1 MSNANDRRGGVLLT
15 PVLVLLMC
23 MLAVGLGRH
32 TQGTRAVRSVHGL
45 QIGAKATDVARSAL
59 QEARLALGRKMN
71 DPEDALYRTLRTQSP
86 APVAARLRTPGTI
99 ALVREDGALAGFQIL
114 EDGVQ
119 ARVAER
125 SPAGLSPTEVRGVW
139 ELTATVRHKPSGLT
153 RVVTEKV
160 PFRLT
165 LLSCPFPYN
174 PYTVLVLDA
183 GNLVG
188 ADANWRMDR
197 SQEELARLSRQVQ
210 PQLVDQMKQLV
221 VYANSVASAARTRSA
236 SDIPSLDSHE
246 LVAPL
251 ADLQLPA
258 APEIAD
264 SVTAPLHHFPASY
277 AVYLRNPEVGLAE
290 LNLAPRLASLDNAA
304 TEARKAYELA
314 FDRHQAIIARISAL
328 SKRGESMSQVA
339 VLSEATEL
347 YRSLKPSVR
356 QIAQALNN
364 LAAADQAIL
373 EAVKRFED
381 LWLETGGDATQ
392 WLRQYAGR
400 LDPAEWQRKAS
411 WKFSGPGA
419 GKSFVS
425 WLARYG
431 KEGVP
436 VNGIAYVS
444 DPADVLD
451 LSNVTIHGKLV
462 VVATGPVQL
471 QEVRLADRGN
481 DLLVVQT
488 QGEMKAAGRV
498 EACLIPLGAF
508 QPRSDLSLA
517 GSVVMDLVRDPA
529 RLAGTVEN
537 RERRFSTETAEK
549 RSSHL
554 YAALSPWSSSV
565 SMVTR

>member
-1 MSNANDRRGGVLLT
+1 MLDSNDRRGGVLLA

-23 MLAVGLGRH
+23 MLVVGLGRH
-32 TQGTRAVRSVHGL
+32 TQGTRAVRSVHAL
-45 QIGAKATDVARSAL
+45 QIGTKATDVAHSAL

-71 DPEDALYRTLRTQSP
+71 DPEDALYRSLRTQP
-86 APVAARLRTPGTI
+86 AQNPVRLRTPGTI
-99 ALVREDGALAGFQIL
+99 ALLREDSALAGFQIL

-119 ARVAER
+119 ARIADR
-125 SPAGLSPTEVRGVW
+125 SPAGLSTTEIRGVW

-153 RVVTEKV
+153 RVVTEKL

-210 PQLVDQMKQLV
+210 PQLVDQMKQV
-221 VYANSVASAARTRSA
+221 VAYANGVASAARTRSS

-251 ADLQLPA
+251 ADLELPA
-258 APEIAD
+258 VPEIAD
-264 SVTAPLHHFPASY
+264 SVTAPLHHFPSSY
-277 AVYLRNPEVGLAE
+277 ALYLRDPDVGLAE
-290 LNLAPRLASLDNAA
+290 LDLAPRLANLETAA
-304 TEARKAYELA
+304 TESRKAYERA
-314 FDRHQAIIARISAL
+314 FGEHQAIIARISAL
-328 SKRGESMSQVA
+328 SKRGESMSQVQ
-339 VLSEATEL
+339 VLAEASEL

-356 QIAQALNN
+356 KLARALQV
-364 LAAADQAIL
+364 LATSDQAIL
-373 EAVKRFED
+373 EAVRRFED
-381 LWLETGGDATQ
+381 LWLETGGDATR

-400 LDPAEWQRKAS
+400 LDPAEWERKAS
-411 WKFSGPGA
+411 WKFAGPGA
-419 GKSFVS
+419 ARSFVS
-425 WLARYG
+425 WLARY
-431 KEGVP
+431 KEEGVP

-451 LSNVTIHGKLV
+451 LSSATIHGKLV
-462 VVATGPVQL
+462 VVATGPVHL
-471 QEVRLADRGN
+471 QDVRLADANN
-481 DLLVVQT
+481 DLLVVQS

-498 EACLIPLGAF
+498 EACLIPLGPF
-508 QPRSDLSLA
+508 QPRSDLSLS
-517 GSVVMDLVRDPA
+517 GSVVMDRVRDPA

-537 RERRFSTETAEK
+537 RLRRFSTETPAK

-565 SMVTR
+565 AMVTR